1 MLGQQMSIFS
11 FLCNQ
16 GNCPAQSH
24 SLLEVQLM
32 QKKIGKNN
40 AFSKSASYRA
50 AHAELQLHK
59 V

>member
-32 QKKIGKNN
+32 QKKNWQKQR
-40 AFSKSASYRA
+40 FF
-50 AHAELQLHK
+50 
-59 V
+59 